1 MIITIFFSLNRI
13 GSNETVEGGQSI
25 TIGNEFKTVDKSD
38 NEIFS
43 LNLGAMFSDNENPD
57 LPTKST
63 LDRKTSNIVGEIL
76 FKPKQF
82 FDLKYNFSLDNDM
95 QTLNYNLLD
104 ATFSTNNF
112 VTSFEFLEKNS
123 VIGDE
128 SYIAN
133 KSTFNL
139 NEKNSLSFKTRRNKQ
154 LDLNEYYNLIYEYK
168 NDCLKAAI
176 EYKKDYYEDRDLKP
190 EEQIFFSLTII
201 PFGTLDSPDL
211 NQ

>member
-1 MIITIFFSLNRI
+1 
-13 GSNETVEGGQSI
+13 
-25 TIGNEFKTVDKSD
+25 
-38 NEIFS
+38 
-43 LNLGAMFSDNENPD
+43 
-57 LPTKST
+57 
-63 LDRKTSNIVGEIL
+63 VGEIL